1 MINFEKIKKMKKAEI
16 HLHLDGSMRIET
28 ILDLAKKEEIKLPTY
43 DFDEFRKYVEVD
55 KDNNSLIEYLKKFDL
70 PLMVLQESTALERT
84 AYELIEDLA
93 KDNYIYVEIR
103 FAPLLH
109 LNNGMKAEEVIESVL
124 RGLKKAKEKYGV
136 ESGLLLSV
144 MRHMSVEDGEKVLK
158 LAEKYKDS
166 GVVGLD
172 MAGDEKNYSPLI
184 FREVFEKAK
193 EIGINFTIHAGEA
206 AGFKSIKEAIEL
218 GAKRLGHGIRAFED
232 EELLKEI
239 KEKNIVLE
247 VCPISNFQ
255 TKVLDDFHNYPI
267 KQYLKMGIKL
277 SLNTDNRTVSNT
289 NFTKELKFLEK
300 YFDLKNEDIENM
312 VKNSV
317 KFSFAK
323 EEIKKRL
330 LKELLNGR

>member
-1 MINFEKIKKMKKAEI
+1 MIDFKKVKKMKKAEI

-28 ILDLAKKEEIKLPTY
+28 ILDLAKKDGIELPTY
-43 DFDEFRKYVEVD
+43 NFDEFRKYVEVE
-55 KDNNSLIEYLKKFDL
+55 KDNSSLIEYLKKFEL
-70 PLMVLQESTALERT
+70 PLMVLQDSKALERT

-109 LNNGMKAEEVIESVL
+109 LNNGMKAEEVVESVL
-124 RGLKKAKEKYGV
+124 RGLKKAKEKFGV

-144 MRHMSVEDGEKVLK
+144 MRHMSVEDGKKVLELGK
-158 LAEKYKDS
+158 KYKDS

-184 FREVFEKAK
+184 FKEVFEEAR
-193 EIGINFTIHAGEA
+193 EAGINFTIHAGEA
-206 AGFKSIKEAIEL
+206 AGVKSIREAIEL

-255 TKVLDDFHNYPI
+255 TKVLADFHDYPI
-267 KQYLKMGIKL
+267 KKYLKMGIKL

-289 NFTKELKFLEK
+289 NFIKELKFLEK
-300 YFDLKNEDIENM
+300 YFDFENEEIEEM
-312 VKNSV
+312 VRNSV
-317 KFSFAK
+317 RFSFAK
-323 EEIKKRL
+323 EETKKRL
-330 LKELLNGR
+330 LEEL